1 MFQIKTVSIHLLPT
15 RVPEVS
21 FERGVSDMYH
31 DITLDA
37 VFKRDRAI
45 VIFGIAGVSLLAWAY
60 MFHLAWGM
68 KNVGVGMELAMP
80 HIQSWSAIDF
90 LLTFVMWMVMMVAM
104 MVPSSAPMIIMFATI
119 NRKRREQKGPFVSTG
134 VFLLGY
140 LLAWGWYSVLAT
152 LGQWGLKSATL
163 LSPTM
168 VSTSPILGGALL
180 LAAGVFQ
187 FTPLKH
193 ACLTRCRSPL
203 GFLMTEWRDGTR
215 GAFIMGLRSGNY
227 CVVCCWVLMSLM
239 FVAGVMSLLW
249 MAIIAAF
256 VLVEKVAPGGKWV
269 SHISGLLLIMWGAW
283 MLSGALL

>member
-1 MFQIKTVSIHLLPT
+1 
-15 RVPEVS
+15 
-21 FERGVSDMYH
+21 MYH
-31 DITLDA
+31 DMALEA
-37 VFKRDRAI
+37 VFKRDRVI
-45 VIFGIAGVSLLAWAY
+45 VIFGIAGLSLLAWAY
-60 MFHLAWGM
+60 MFYLAWGM

-80 HIQSWSAIDF
+80 HIQSWGAIDF

-152 LGQWGLKSATL
+152 LGQWGLKSAAL

-168 VSTSPILGGALL
+168 VSTSPIFGGALL

-227 CVVCCWVLMSLM
+227 CVVCCWALMSLM

-256 VLVEKVAPGGKWV
+256 VLVEKVAPGGQWV
-269 SHISGLLLIMWGAW
+269 SRISGLLLIIWGAW
-283 MLSGALL
+283 MLSGVLV